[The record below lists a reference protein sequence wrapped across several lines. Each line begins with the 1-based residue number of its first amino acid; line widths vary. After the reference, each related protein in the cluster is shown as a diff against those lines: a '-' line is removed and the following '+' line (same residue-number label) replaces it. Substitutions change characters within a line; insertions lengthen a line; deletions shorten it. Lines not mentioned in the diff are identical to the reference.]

1 MGLRGAFLAQLT
13 RKPSKML
20 LPIMEIVYISGRI
33 AEKLQCRLPKGAN
46 GNSGRVC
53 FCVAI
58 LTVSSPSSLQEIET
72 QALLALEQNS
82 QPGDTAYSTSV
93 RDTTH
98 PTTKKRNPTSTPA
111 SAKKKNADRPLPASY
126 VV

>member
-1 MGLRGAFLAQLT
+1 MALRGAFLAQLT

-53 FCVAI
+53 FCVAKLI
-58 LTVSSPSSLQEIET
+58 VSSPSSFLYT
-72 QALLALEQNS
+72 FL
-82 QPGDTAYSTSV
+82 YSFLFLHTSGV
-93 RDTTH
+93 F
-98 PTTKKRNPTSTPA
+98 SGFFLFPA
-111 SAKKKNADRPLPASY
+111 AP
-126 VV
+126 